1 MTSDETNSP
10 KQQPSSSSEKSV
22 SNRPWWLIGGLLAL
36 GAVMLTCLAA
46 IGIGFF
52 VLRSTDRSVPA
63 PQTVVQPAAPTPTER
78 PADGTS
84 PATPAPTASAALVS
98 SGRIAFIDPDGR
110 IGTVAPEGTDTRLLS
125 DAGWRYQFP
134 AWSPDGRQIAAIG
147 SNGEQGAVRVFSDEL
162 AAKET
167 EVYGSRTQSPFYL
180 YWSPDGRQVSFLA
193 NARRGIGLWLA
204 PADGQTEA
212 RLLASGQ
219 PFYWDWAADST
230 QLLVHSGTLGDDA
243 RLGFIDTNGDAS
255 GDTIAEPGL
264 FQAPGLSSDGRFVAF
279 AGAQDEDLRV
289 VVEDRQTGER
299 VSVEHTGLVAL
310 SWSPTENLLAFTSPR
325 TPQAAFIGPL
335 RLLDATTGE
344 TQVLV
349 NDAVAGFFWSPDGRS
364 IAYLTL
370 ESGSTSPGASRP
382 SGLAAVAGSRNLQQD
397 HPDIRL
403 KLWVVDVADGKQRLL
418 TSFKPTGL
426 FVTQFLPFFDQYAL
440 SHRIWSPAGDAI
452 VLPMVEAG
460 GREAVYVVPTDGR
473 ALQRLVDGSMA
484 FWSQ

>member
-1 MTSDETNSP
+1 MVADRRPAGAGRCDANLFSGGWYWSSLCCEAPIAARLRRKRSCSRRHRHL
-10 KQQPSSSSEKSV
+10 PSARQTRAA
-22 SNRPWWLIGGLLAL
+22 RPHPHPQRLLA
-36 GAVMLTCLAA
+36 V
-46 IGIGFF
+46 
-52 VLRSTDRSVPA
+52 
-63 PQTVVQPAAPTPTER
+63 
-78 PADGTS
+78 
-84 PATPAPTASAALVS
+84 VS
-98 SGRIAFIDPDGR
+98 SGRIAFVDPDGR
-110 IGTVAPEGTDTRLLS
+110 IGTVAPDGAADARLLS
-125 DAGWRYQFP
+125 GAGWRYQFP

-147 SNGEQGAVRVFSDEL
+147 SNGEQGAVRVFSDEP

-204 PADGQTEA
+204 PADGQAEA
-212 RLLASGQ
+212 RQLASGQ

-255 GDTIAEPGL
+255 GDSIAEPGL
-264 FQAPGLSSDGRFVAF
+264 FQAPGLSSDGRFLAF
-279 AGAQDEDLRV
+279 AGVQDRDLRV

-299 VSVEHTGLVAL
+299 KSAEHTGLVAL

-325 TPQAAFIGPL
+325 AAQAAFIGPL

-344 TQVLV
+344 AQVLV

-426 FVTQFLPFFDQYAL
+426 FITQFLPFFDQYAL

-452 VLPMVEAG
+452 VLPLVEAS